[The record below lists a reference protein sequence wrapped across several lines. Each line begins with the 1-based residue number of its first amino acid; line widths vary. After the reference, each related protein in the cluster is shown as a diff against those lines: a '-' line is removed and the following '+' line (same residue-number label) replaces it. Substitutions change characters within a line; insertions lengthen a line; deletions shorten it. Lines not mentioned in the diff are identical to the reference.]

1 MRRPGRGPGRSTRRA
16 GRSVERSVAISRLH
30 WSPAL
35 LTDVVDA
42 IAGSAVETAEA
53 MLTSLAP
60 RAVGTAAIGGALVV
74 VRSAI
79 FAMAVAE
86 EISKA
91 EIPVRALVG
100 PARLQHAVGIGKID
114 QPVAIVVDAV
124 KTEALIWLA
133 S

>member
-74 VRSAI
+74 VRSAVL
-79 FAMAVAE
+79 AMAVAVGIRE
-86 EISKA
+86 A

-100 PARLQHAVGIGKID
+100 PARLQHAIGICIID
-114 QPVAIVVDAV
+114 KAVTIIVDPVAAV
-124 KTEALIWLA
+124 RFRAGR
-133 S
+133 

>member
-42 IAGSAVETAEA
+42 VAGSAVETAEA

-60 RAVGTAAIGGALVV
+60 RAVGTAAIGGALVI
-74 VRSAI
+74 VRRPV
-79 FAMAVAE
+79 FAVTVAVIVCEAAVAVW
-86 EISKA
+86 A
-91 EIPVRALVG
+91 AVRALH
-100 PARLQHAVGIGKID
+100 QHAIGILVIEIGR
-114 QPVAIVVDAV
+114 
-124 KTEALIWLA
+124 A
-133 S
+133 SCRERVW

>member
-60 RAVGTAAIGGALVV
+60 RPVGTAAIGGALVI
-74 VRSAI
+74 VRRPV
-79 FAMAVAE
+79 FAVTVAVIVCDAAVAVWA
-86 EISKA
+86 S
-91 EIPVRALVG
+91 VRALD
-100 PARLQHAVGIGKID
+100 QHAIVIL
-114 QPVAIVVDAV
+114 VVDKAV
-124 KTEALIWLA
+124 TVILDVIATL
-133 S
+133 